1 MKTVKIAEHEVNAL
15 TKEELLA
22 LGYEEVNDTMRK
34 NYPAGSPFGREVGE
48 VIFRAF
54 PWNTSVYDATNRLM
68 TLFYYKRSW
77 DTDEFLNRVSKAV
90 SEYRDD
96 MKKLGLPDDPET
108 EEGEVE

>member
-1 MKTVKIAEHEVNAL
+1 MKTVKIAEREVNAL

-34 NYPAGSPFGREVGE
+34 NYPAGSPLGREVGE

-54 PWNTSVYDATNRLM
+54 PWNTSVYDAANRLM

-77 DTDEFLNRVSKAV
+77 DESEFIDDVAKAV
-90 SEYRDD
+90 HEYRTD
-96 MKKLGLPDDPET
+96 MEKLRVPEDP
-108 EEGEVE
+108 EEGEEE